1 MGIRVFHY
9 VKYTRKTPKIKI
21 YGGHIMSNNIL
32 TIKEAAEILRIS
44 KSKLYEL
51 AKDGLVPNIKLGGRI
66 VIPENQLMAWID
78 NATTGGAL

>member
-1 MGIRVFHY
+1 
-9 VKYTRKTPKIKI
+9 
-21 YGGHIMSNNIL
+21 MSNNIL